1 MQTSNVGVP
10 SWNIFLVFSCNDACL
25 INTVWLCQ
33 RLCGYVA
40 RIWRLLTFRYKWKTE
55 WYVISIHWV
64 GYVLLDEWVSSFG
77 YFTLVIM
84 WSPQVCFLASFHL
97 FIDIRAPFSF
107 SLKVSVAHQQTMI
120 SANWSILFGL
130 VLNIPVK
137 ERWGETFRRTQ
148 AHVKTTFNAH
158 QFRNVKPNC
167 TALYCSR

>member
-1 MQTSNVGVP
+1 
-10 SWNIFLVFSCNDACL
+10 
-25 INTVWLCQ
+25 
-33 RLCGYVA
+33 
-40 RIWRLLTFRYKWKTE
+40 
-55 WYVISIHWV
+55 
-64 GYVLLDEWVSSFG
+64 
-77 YFTLVIM
+77 M

-130 VLNIPVK
+130 VLNIHVK
-137 ERWGETFRRTQ
+137 ERWGEAFRRTK

-167 TALYCSR
+167 IALYYSRERMSRDALVWPSINRCHWLRIYLTYLSPAHHDNESLYRIQRNDANLQTRSPPRK